1 MSDPGNPPLKAA
13 GIGAYA
19 LGSLGTGL
27 FSTVPAVLLLFYCT
41 ETLHIPAALAAVVVF
56 VPKIWSIVWDPLV
69 GLWSDRT
76 RTVLGR
82 RTPFLFFGG
91 LGLSAAFV
99 ATFNT
104 PELDPS
110 DAFLWILVTYFLL
123 ATLYSIFAV
132 PYVAIPAELG
142 KTQRERSALIAAR
155 MTFSS
160 LGNLAGAAGGPL
172 MVEHFGGGRA
182 GYGAMAW
189 ALAIFC
195 LIALAGPIIVMRGR
209 EQMSVPA
216 RTGRLLS
223 QLTVAVRNRE
233 FRFQSASYFFQ
244 IGGSAAFVAMVP
256 YLAVHVAGQ
265 SEGQIGIA
273 LGLMLTVATFSA
285 PFWGWAGQR
294 FGNKSS
300 NIVALLLF
308 ALGLAGLGILALA
321 GASWMALLA
330 VFATLGFAFSATQVL
345 PFVALAHLAHGASES
360 GATGSEGAFAGTWT
374 AIEKLGLATGP
385 MIAGIALS
393 LIGTRMATGVPI
405 YIAVAAPIMLLV
417 AILPLL
423 WVSKSGDSPTT
434 A

>member
-1 MSDPGNPPLKAA
+1 MSDPGKPPLKAA